1 MKDGKVRLVTGSP
14 GGRTIPNTTLWV
26 VLNVLEFG
34 LDPQAAVDAPRTH
47 HQWFPD
53 VLTLEGKT
61 WPEGTRE
68 ALGEMGHRVRT
79 VGHQGDAN
87 SIVVDPADGR
97 LYGAPDTRRATVKA
111 SGD

>member
-1 MKDGKVRLVTGSP
+1 
-14 GGRTIPNTTLWV
+14 
-26 VLNVLEFG
+26 
-34 LDPQAAVDAPRTH
+34 
-47 HQWFPD
+47 
-53 VLTLEGKT
+53 
-61 WPEGTRE
+61 
-68 ALGEMGHRVRT
+68 MGHRVRT